1 MLTIEEIKRAL
12 HDRHV
17 ATVSMHTGVN
27 RNTIQHI
34 KTGAHTNPT
43 AKTMRLL
50 SDYLAPEYLAPESK
64 GGE

>member
-1 MLTIEEIKRAL
+1 MLTTDEIKQAL

-17 ATVSMHTGVN
+17 ATVSEHTGVN

-50 SDYLAPEYLAPESK
+50 SEYLAPEYK

>member
-64 GGE
+64 P